1 MIRWGISAG
10 HHDAAISVVE
20 ENKLLFAGHAERYSG
35 IKNDKNL
42 NRALVQDAMAYG
54 EPEELYWHESP
65 FWKNTRRLYSG
76 QKWQRNNVKKILRSY
91 GLDYWAVKYTT
102 HHKSHAAAGMFTS
115 PYRNA
120 MVIVIDAIG
129 EWTTSSIW
137 SGALAKFWSTRYPT
151 SLGLFYSAITD
162 RCELKAN
169 EDEYILMG
177 MAAYG
182 DPDRFYNDMKPL
194 LQQNLYHGCRSFMQ
208 HIDDPHK
215 TLYFDFAAAAQ
226 KIYEE
231 EFRKILE
238 TSKKWNYAGNLV
250 LQGGCA
256 LNCVANNIALEY
268 YDNVWIMPNPGDAGA
283 SLGAVLAHTH
293 QHVGFTPYLGHNIEG
308 TYPIFPVLK
317 ELRENDIVGVA
328 NGRAEFGPRALG
340 NRSLFADPRGT
351 EIKDKVNK
359 IKKRQEFRPFA
370 PVIMEQYANK
380 YFHMPVKEAPFM
392 QYTVKCRNPEKYPAI
407 IHVDGTSRV
416 QTVNKKQHRGL
427 YRLLEEFYYETGC
440 PMLLNT
446 SLNIKGKPIVNTA
459 ADGAAFERKYGVKV
473 CTS

>member
-1 MIRWGISAG
+1 MIRWGLSAG
-10 HHDAAISVVE
+10 HHDAAISVLE
-20 ENKLLFAGHAERYSG
+20 DNEILFAGHAERYSG

-42 NRALVQDAMAYG
+42 NRALVQDAAQHGM
-54 EPEELYWHESP
+54 PEELYWHESP

-76 QKWQRNNVKKILRSY
+76 QKWQKNNIKELLRSY
-91 GLDYWAVKYTT
+91 GLDGKIKYTT

-129 EWTTSSIW
+129 EWTTTSIW
-137 SGALAKFWSTRYPT
+137 RGALGKVWSARFPT
-151 SLGLFYSAITD
+151 SLGMFYSAITD

-182 DPDRFYNDMKPL
+182 DPDRYYDDMKPL

-208 HIDDPHK
+208 HLDDPHG
-215 TLYFDFAAAAQ
+215 TLYFDFAATAQ

-238 TSKKWNYAGNLV
+238 ISKKYDYSNNLV

-283 SLGAVLAHTH
+283 SLGAVLAHT
-293 QHVGFTPYLGHNIEG
+293 QTHVEFTPYLGYNIPG
-308 TYPIFPVLK
+308 PYPGQQLLNEILK
-317 ELRENDIVGVA
+317 NNMVGVA

-340 NRSLFADPRGT
+340 NRSLFADPRGPD
-351 EIKDKVNK
+351 IKDRVNK
-359 IKKRQEFRPFA
+359 IKRRQEFRPFA
-370 PVIMEQYANK
+370 PVIMEEYADS
-380 YFHMPVKEAPFM
+380 YFEMPCKEAPFM
-392 QYTVKCRNPEKYPAI
+392 QYTAKCREPKKYPAI
-407 IHVDGTSRV
+407 VHVDGTSRV
-416 QTVNKKQHRGL
+416 QTVTRKQHPGL
-427 YRLLEEFYYETGC
+427 YQLLAVFKDKTGC

-446 SLNIKGKPIVNTA
+446 SLNIKGKPIVNTCK
-459 ADGAAFERKYGVKV
+459 DGEMFSQKYGIKV
-473 CTS
+473 F

>member
-20 ENKLLFAGHAERYSG
+20 NDKILFAGHAERYSG

-42 NRALVQDAMAYG
+42 NRALVLDAAQHGM
-54 EPEELYWHESP
+54 PEELCWHESP

-76 QKWQRNNVKKILRSY
+76 QKWQKNNVKELLRSY
-91 GLDYWAVKYTT
+91 GLNGKIKYTT
-102 HHKSHAAAGMFTS
+102 HHKSHAAAGMLTS

-137 SGALAKFWSTRYPT
+137 SGALGKFWSTRFPT
-151 SLGLFYSAITD
+151 SLGMFYSAITD

-182 DPDRFYNDMKPL
+182 DPDRYYDDMKPL
-194 LQQNLYHGCRSFMQ
+194 LQQNLYHGCRSWQ
-208 HIDDPHK
+208 RHQDDPHK

-238 TSKKWNYAGNLV
+238 ISKKYAYDDNLV

-268 YDNVWIMPNPGDAGA
+268 YNNVWIMPNPGDAGT
-283 SLGAVLAHTH
+283 SLGAVLAHT
-293 QHVGFTPYLGHNIEG
+293 QEHVDFTPYLGYNIEG
-308 TYPIFPVLK
+308 DYPVFPILNELK
-317 ELRENDIVGVA
+317 KGNMVGVA
-328 NGRAEFGPRALG
+328 NGKAEFGPRALG

-351 EIKDKVNK
+351 DVKDRVNK
-359 IKKRQEFRPFA
+359 IKRRQEFRPFA
-370 PVIMEQYANK
+370 PVIMEQFANN
-380 YFHMPVKEAPFM
+380 YFDMPVTEAPFM
-392 QYTVKCRNPEKYPAI
+392 QYTVKCREPKKYPAI
-407 IHVDGTSRV
+407 VHVDNTSRV
-416 QTVNKKQHRGL
+416 QTVNRKQHSGL
-427 YRLLEEFYYETGC
+427 YNLLEEFYYETGC

-446 SLNIKGKPIVNTA
+446 SLNIKGKPIVNTS
-459 ADGAAFERKYGVKV
+459 ADGKAFSQKYGVEV
-473 CTS
+473 F

>member
-20 ENKLLFAGHAERYSG
+20 DDKILFAGHAERYSG

-42 NRALVQDAMAYG
+42 NQFLVQEALQYG
-54 EPEELYWHESP
+54 EPEKIFWHESP
-65 FWKNTRRLYSG
+65 FWKNTRRIYAG
-76 QKWQRNNVKKILRSY
+76 QKWQKNNVKELLRSF
-91 GLDYWAVKYTT
+91 GLDYWTVEYAT
-102 HHKSHAAAGMFTS
+102 HHQSHAAAGMFTS
-115 PYRNA
+115 PFINSI
-120 MVIVIDAIG
+120 VIVIDAIG

-137 SGALAKFWSTRYPT
+137 SGAMGKFWSTRYPT
-151 SLGLFYSAITD
+151 SLGMFYSAITD

-182 DPDRFYNDMKPL
+182 DPDIYYDQMRQL
-194 LQQNLYHGCRSFMQ
+194 LNQNLHNGCRNWLPGVK
-208 HIDDPHK
+208 D
-215 TLYFDFAAAAQ
+215 YYDFAASAQ

-238 TSKKWNYAGNLV
+238 ISKKYAYNNNLV

-293 QHVGFTPYLGHNIEG
+293 QHVDFTPYLGHNIEG
-308 TYPIFPVLK
+308 PYPGQQLLNELLK
-317 ELRENDIVGVA
+317 GNMVGVA
-328 NGRAEFGPRALG
+328 NGRAEYGPRALG
-340 NRSLFADPRGT
+340 NRSLLADPRGVDV
-351 EIKDKVNK
+351 KDKVNK
-359 IKKRQEFRPFA
+359 IKRRQEFRPFA
-370 PVIMEQYANK
+370 PVILEEEASK
-380 YFHMPVKEAPFM
+380 YFEMPVKEAPFM
-392 QYTVKCRNPEKYPAI
+392 QYTAKCKEPKKYPAI
-407 IHVDGTSRV
+407 VHVDGTSRV
-416 QTVNKKQHRGL
+416 QTVTRKQHPGL
-427 YRLLEEFYYETGC
+427 YQLLVAFKNQTGC

-446 SLNIKGKPIVNTA
+446 SLNIKGKPIVNTSE
-459 ADGAAFERKYGVKV
+459 DGIMFSKKYDIKV
-473 CTS
+473 F